1 LPVWR
6 APVRT
11 VMVRLA
17 SGARRRRSTR
27 RGWRGIAPN
36 ISAMLQ
42 IIKELLHEQRDR
54 RRLRRDAGKDE
65 RAAAGQGAPDPSGGG
80 RQRPPEPAPAPPL
93 IQAGAAVPYTGY
105 PAPSFGPGTRQGA
118 SAGLPP
124 NAPLNPPGY
133 PQIPPRTPI
142 RSGLRGARHRYAW
155 PGERRRVAG
164 PPSRAALRAY
174 PRARRSRRR
183 TESARRGAPTRET
196 GDSWSPPR

>member
-1 LPVWR
+1 
-6 APVRT
+6 
-11 VMVRLA
+11 
-17 SGARRRRSTR
+17 
-27 RGWRGIAPN
+27 
-36 ISAMLQ
+36 MLQ

-54 RRLRRDAGKDE
+54 RGLRRDAGKDE

-142 RSGLRGARHRYAW
+142 DQVFEEHGIDTPGPGRGGESLVRRH
-155 PGERRRVAG
+155 ERRSEHIRERDVAG
-164 PPSRAALRAY
+164 VVRR
-174 PRARRSRRR
+174 PR
-183 TESARRGAPTRET
+183 G
-196 GDSWSPPR
+196 